1 MKRIVS
7 IISVLTLLL
16 LGEAGAG
23 KGALKV
29 SAEPVAIGM
38 KVTADSSDIT
48 VKLADNNASTLTTV
62 KSGAAVNASFDEGAS
77 VLYIVFNDAP
87 GEWTLTSGDKSVKA
101 GTNGFLH
108 EYIDLE
114 KAFGEKVSSLSM

>member
-1 MKRIVS
+1 MVPRLRELTAAGSETDTMKRIVL

-48 VKLADNNASTLTTV
+48 AKLADNNASTLTTV
-62 KSGAAVNASFDEGAS
+62 KSGAAVNASLRE
-77 VLYIVFNDAP
+77 
-87 GEWTLTSGDKSVKA
+87 
-101 GTNGFLH
+101 NGP
-108 EYIDLE
+108 
-114 KAFGEKVSSLSM
+114 